1 MKRQQSLLEPVYG
14 RAWATKFC
22 RKQKKKKNRNIGFKI
37 LIGAIIFTIVLM
49 IVTAIITANT
59 MSSTDEFIQKTDAF
73 IERMEK

>member
-14 RAWATKFC
+14 RAWTMKFY
-22 RKQKKKKNRNIGFKI
+22 RKQKKKNRNIGFKI